1 MASKAGVEVQLHLYE
16 SKQASVVTEMRGV
29 HYRKLKAAILE
40 TLAPPSVRP
49 CLVLLV
55 IITSDVCCLCV
66 ALLPQ
71 VCQGCTLT
79 YFLCS

>member
-1 MASKAGVEVQLHLYE
+1 MASKAGVEVHLHLYE
-16 SKQASVVTEMRGV
+16 SKQASVVTDVRGV
-29 HYRKLKAAILE
+29 HYRKLKAAILG

-49 CLVLLV
+49 CLALLV
-55 IITSDVCCLCV
+55 IITSDMCSLCV